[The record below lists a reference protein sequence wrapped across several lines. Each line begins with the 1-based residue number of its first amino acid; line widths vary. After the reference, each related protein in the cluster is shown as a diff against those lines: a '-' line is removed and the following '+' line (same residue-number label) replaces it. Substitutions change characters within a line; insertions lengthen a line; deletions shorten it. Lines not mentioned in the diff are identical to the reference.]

1 MSELYQMKPLTTEDG
16 GFYYPVSEK
25 ERYFYSKY
33 PDTGRIFT
41 NLVEW
46 QADYETGY
54 ARAIAEVYLDTTLVS
69 RAEAVVF
76 ARSCMGKPHEGMFA
90 DTAATKAVGK
100 ALSQFGIGIDDS
112 ENRIPSG
119 PVMHPVV
126 PLKPESVP
134 VPPEVESASPPAVPV
149 QSSKVASPAATK
161 AEKWSNRANVIP
173 ASGEDAPQSRSTLS
187 AEIPSV
193 APVASEPIAQK
204 VTAPVVTAQ
213 PVELSSRSA
222 KALAS
227 LWENY
232 FQNNGV
238 ASADE
243 LLKHLQNVERMS
255 EEECSQTTYPFGGDY
270 KNAPLPTLMSS
281 DGGKKCLC
289 WATGI
294 GEKAYKGK
302 QSHIIRA
309 SRSIILKVLGL

>member
-134 VPPEVESASPPAVPV
+134 VPVV
-149 QSSKVASPAATK
+149 
-161 AEKWSNRANVIP
+161 
-173 ASGEDAPQSRSTLS
+173 
-187 AEIPSV
+187 SV
-193 APVASEPIAQK
+193 GGQLTP
-204 VTAPVVTAQ
+204 Q
-213 PVELSSRSA
+213 PVSAAFAASSRS
-222 KALAS
+222 S
-227 LWENY
+227 
-232 FQNNGV
+232 FQ
-238 ASADE
+238 
-243 LLKHLQNVERMS
+243 KFH
-255 EEECSQTTYPFGGDY
+255 
-270 KNAPLPTLMSS
+270 
-281 DGGKKCLC
+281 
-289 WATGI
+289 ATC
-294 GEKAYKGK
+294 KTPD
-302 QSHIIRA
+302 
-309 SRSIILKVLGL
+309 

>member
-1 MSELYQMKPLTTEDG
+1 MSELHQMKPLTTEDG

-41 NLVEW
+41 NIVEW

-76 ARSCMGKPHEGMFA
+76 ARS
-90 DTAATKAVGK
+90 
-100 ALSQFGIGIDDS
+100 
-112 ENRIPSG
+112 
-119 PVMHPVV
+119 
-126 PLKPESVP
+126 
-134 VPPEVESASPPAVPV
+134 
-149 QSSKVASPAATK
+149 
-161 AEKWSNRANVIP
+161 W
-173 ASGEDAPQSRSTLS
+173 
-187 AEIPSV
+187 
-193 APVASEPIAQK
+193 
-204 VTAPVVTAQ
+204 
-213 PVELSSRSA
+213 
-222 KALAS
+222 
-227 LWENY
+227 
-232 FQNNGV
+232 
-238 ASADE
+238 
-243 LLKHLQNVERMS
+243 QNVERMS

-281 DGGKKCLC
+281 DGGKRCLC